1 MVHPIEEFLQ
11 IEIDDP
17 AIPVRDMLL
26 RPGHRLMR
34 GSTGTKAIA
43 RVRERRVPN
52 RLKHLQHRLLDEA
65 VENRRYAESANTPAD
80 LRDLDTQHRLRPVS
94 AVEQLAPDRG
104 PVVLEVEWQGVD
116 GHPVDA
122 RRTPV
127 APDLR
132 QRPTQIV
139 TLDNRL
145 HERSQDRRAFEPRGR
160 RIGFGPFGGSA
171 SGFTRHPFPKGQLQL
186 VLLPPGRHEI
196 PRPTCRFQRS
206 GLR

>member
-1 MVHPIEEFLQ
+1 MEQPPREAGF
-11 IEIDDP
+11 
-17 AIPVRDMLL
+17 A
-26 RPGHRLMR
+26 
-34 GSTGTKAIA
+34 GT
-43 RVRERRVPN
+43 P
-52 RLKHLQHRLLDEA
+52 A
-65 VENRRYAESANTPAD
+65 VEYRGDAESTCAPTS
-80 LRDLDTQHRLRPVS
+80 LRDLDAQHRPRFVG
-94 AVEQLAPDRG
+94 ARKQLAPDRG
-104 PVVLEVEWQGVD
+104 PVVLEVEWQVVD

-127 APDLR
+127 ASDLR
-132 QRPTQIV
+132 QRLAQIV